1 MKRLSFEVDP
11 SEKRTFIKTVR
22 VSSDPKYIMIVVRQS
37 KTSDFVLH
45 WDLQKDI
52 EIASF
57 DQKTD
62 PIIFFDA
69 NGESYIAEDET
80 VIICK

>member
-1 MKRLSFEVDP
+1 
-11 SEKRTFIKTVR
+11 
-22 VSSDPKYIMIVVRQS
+22 MIVVRQS

-45 WDLQKDI
+45 WDLKKNV
-52 EIASF
+52 EIVSF
-57 DQKTD
+57 DQKSD

-69 NGESYIAEDET
+69 QGDSYITEDDT